1 MAKTQT
7 FTAACSAVGGF
18 GYAGRFTLYV
28 KLTDRDGSSSTNKS
42 TVDYEAYIENTSG
55 GGTFTSKTRLYFYL
69 NGSVIRDDTIEITA
83 PRNGKYYIAS
93 GSTEIQHDE
102 NGNKNIGFQAL
113 INSTNYGISSSITNS
128 FDLEPIARKGV
139 LSINSVS
146 TTINTATI
154 NYSHLSGLFYHVEYS
169 LNGGAWQSGS
179 GYPSM
184 TISYLTP
191 NTSYTIRVRALN
203 EDKTIVGDASNSISF
218 KTYNVATITSAPN
231 FNDENNPTIT
241 YTNPFGNN
249 VETLMAYISYPGVI
263 DTAFRDIPKTGT
275 SYTFVLT
282 EEERNTLRQQ
292 AKTNTLNINFG
303 LMTIYNGT
311 DYYNSVPRTLTIVN
325 ANPTFVDFR
334 FVDADDATYNLTG
347 DYKAIIKGESNPY
360 VYIPVSNK
368 AIANKYATMDKYRI
382 AIGSQTAEVPY
393 SSTSEVG
400 TTLYN
405 VSSDSVI
412 VYAVD
417 SRGNSTAKQLWASR
431 YIDYFPP
438 RITYVEAKRTDSVK
452 EETTLY
458 FSGVFWNGNFG
469 AKHNEIRGCHYKY
482 RLAGTSEWKGQV
494 ELTNLS
500 ISGNTFS
507 YSIKMHGDLGAE
519 GFDINN
525 SYEISVSI
533 MDYLNAREAP
543 IFTLGPGLPGIAIY
557 KNFVAIGQRYDTG
570 LGGALQV
577 NGRTHVKSNRFTLD
591 SSGSSGD
598 NVYYEFYKNGARAAW
613 IGFGN
618 SNENNFYVQNEVDEE
633 ITVLNNLKWQTGS
646 YNNENCNDFK
656 MSGIYYMSENCT
668 NIPSP
673 YCRLLT
679 MGASHSG
686 DISQLATYVSSGATF
701 VRGCS
706 NGDWHPWLHLMGAQ
720 TLYYNASGSNGTI
733 TLSES
738 ASQFSY
744 LEIFYRSTYNHY
756 SSVRVYAPN
765 GKSALLSN
773 SHVFPTSGTLV
784 TQSRVVLI
792 SGTSISTATGNEAFG
807 EWWSY
812 DNHIEAVNQIYIYQV
827 VGYK

>member
-28 KLTDRDGSSSTNKS
+28 NLTDRDGSSSTNKS

-69 NGSVIRDDTIEITA
+69 NGSVIRDETIEITA

-146 TTINTATI
+146 ATINTATI

-184 TISYLTP
+184 TISSLTP

-218 KTYNVATITSAPN
+218 KTYNIATITSAPN
-231 FNDENNPTIT
+231 FNDENNVTIG
-241 YTNPFGNN
+241 YSNPFGNN
-249 VETLMAYISYPGVI
+249 VSSLQACISWTGGADIAY
-263 DTAFRDIPKTGT
+263 RDISKTGT
-275 SYTFVLT
+275 SYTFAFT
-282 EEERNTLRQQ
+282 EDERNKFRQ
-292 AKTNTLNINFG
+292 AATSNTLSVIFYIR
-303 LMTIYNGT
+303 TVYNDT
-311 DYYNSVPRTLTIVN
+311 NYYSTATRTLTIVN
-325 ANPTFVDFR
+325 ANPTFVDFK
-334 FVDADDATYNLTG
+334 FADVDDVTVALTG
-347 DYKAIIKGESNPY
+347 DSKAIVKGESNIY
-360 VYIPVSNK
+360 VYVPAANK
-368 AIANKYATMDKYRI
+368 ATANKYASMDKYRI
-382 AIGSQTAEVPY
+382 AIGSQTVELSY
-393 SSTSEVG
+393 SSSSEVG

-469 AKHNEIRGCHYKY
+469 AQQNAIRGCHYKY

-525 SYEISVSI
+525 SYEISVAI

-577 NGRTHVKSNRFTLD
+577 NGRPIFRSNRLALD
-591 SSGSSGD
+591 SSGQSGD
-598 NVYYEFYKNGARAAW
+598 TAYFEIYKNGARGAFM
-613 IGFGN
+613 GFGN
-618 SNENNFYVQNEVDEE
+618 PSSDIFHIYNENAGGFVFNDE
-633 ITVLNNLKWQTGS
+633 IRWSSKHYSSTDANYFG
-646 YNNENCNDFK
+646 
-656 MSGIYYMSENCT
+656 
-668 NIPSP
+668 
-673 YCRLLT
+673 
-679 MGASHSG
+679 HSG
-686 DISQLATYVSSGATF
+686 TYYLGTNVSNAPTSYLRMLVMGTAGSGDTSQLATYVSSGATW

-706 NGDWHPWLHLMGAQ
+706 NGTWHPWLHLMGAQ
-720 TLYYNASGSNGTI
+720 TLYYNSSGSNGTI

-744 LEIFYRSTYNHY
+744 LEIFYRSTYSHY

-773 SHVFPTSGTLV
+773 SHVFPASGTLV

-827 VGYK
+827 IGYK

>member
-146 TTINTATI
+146 ATINTATI

-169 LNGGAWQSGS
+169 LNGGAWQSSS

-184 TISYLTP
+184 TISSLTP

-218 KTYNVATITSAPN
+218 KTYNIATITSAPN
-231 FNDENNPTIT
+231 FNDENNVTIG
-241 YTNPFGNN
+241 YSNPFGNN
-249 VETLMAYISYPGVI
+249 VSSLQACISWTGGADIAY
-263 DTAFRDIPKTGT
+263 RDISKTGT
-275 SYTFVLT
+275 SYTFAFT
-282 EEERNTLRQQ
+282 EDERNKFRQ
-292 AKTNTLNINFG
+292 AATSNTLSVKFYVR
-303 LMTIYNGT
+303 TDYNGET
-311 DYYNSVPRTLTIVN
+311 YYSTATRTLTIVN

-368 AIANKYATMDKYRI
+368 AIPNKYATMDKYRI

-393 SSTSEVG
+393 SRTSEVG

-525 SYEISVSI
+525 SYEISVAI

-570 LGGALQV
+570 LGGAFQV
-577 NGRTHVKSNRFTLD
+577 NGRPHVKSNRFTLD

-598 NVYYEFYKNGARAAW
+598 NVFHEFYKNGSRAAW
-613 IGFGN
+613 VGFGSN
-618 SNENNFYVQNEVDEE
+618 GSTDFSITNQTGGRVKCATSFEWESIGYSNEDCNNFK
-633 ITVLNNLKWQTGS
+633 T
-646 YNNENCNDFK
+646 
-656 MSGIYYMSENCT
+656 SGIYYMSENNT
-668 NIPSP
+668 NSP
-673 YCRLLT
+673 INYCRTLV
-679 MGASHSG
+679 MGASYSG
-686 DISQLATYVSSGATF
+686 DIAQLATHVSNGRTW